1 MWAGWLGDYARGE
14 LEGSIRPC
22 ADAVES
28 RSGTNTCRPL
38 LSAFCCSSKTRLL
51 CKKFFN
57 KYYKMGAAQ
66 KPKLF
71 TRKTI
76 KLGKRQ
82 IKTNKATQL
91 KTLKNVNCRSPPFVT
106 RMEAVIS
113 GLSGA
118 WVPHTLG
125 YTHGPDRALRRVSH
139 NCRLAVQTVV
149 GCHKTIK
156 FNFVTVPRPPH
167 RLEICP
173 KPKTGTHSSSP
184 LHPRLDSVAAAAATG
199 GCCR

>member
-22 ADAVES
+22 AEAVES

-51 CKKFFN
+51 CKTFFS

-125 YTHGPDRALRRVSH
+125 YTHGPDRALRECPTTVAWRSRQLSAVIKQLSLILSPCPGRPIGSRYAP
-139 NCRLAVQTVV
+139 NRRLALT
-149 GCHKTIK
+149 
-156 FNFVTVPRPPH
+156 
-167 RLEICP
+167 
-173 KPKTGTHSSSP
+173 
-184 LHPRLDSVAAAAATG
+184 AAAHSIHA
-199 GCCR
+199 

>member
-1 MWAGWLGDYARGE
+1 MIDVKMLKVYLKTMIEMLAGQLADCVRGE
-14 LEGSIRPC
+14 LGHSIRQR
-22 ADAVES
+22 AEFVEL

-38 LSAFCCSSKTRLL
+38 LSAFCCSLKTRFLR
-51 CKKFFN
+51 KTFFN
-57 KYYKMGAAQ
+57 KYYKMEAAQ

-76 KLGKRQ
+76 KLGERQ
-82 IKTNKATQL
+82 IKTNKVTQL
-91 KTLKNVNCRSPPFVT
+91 KTLKNVNCRSLPSLAV
-106 RMEAVIS
+106 RNSMEAVIS

-125 YTHGPDRALRRVSH
+125 YTHELCLARVSPD
-139 NCRLAVQTVV
+139 CCSAVQTVV

-167 RLEICP
+167 
-173 KPKTGTHSSSP
+173 
-184 LHPRLDSVAAAAATG
+184 
-199 GCCR
+199 